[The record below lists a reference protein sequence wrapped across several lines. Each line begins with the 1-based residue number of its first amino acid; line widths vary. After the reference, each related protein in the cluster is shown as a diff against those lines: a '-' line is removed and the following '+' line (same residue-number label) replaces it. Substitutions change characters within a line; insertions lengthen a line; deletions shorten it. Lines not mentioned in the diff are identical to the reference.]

1 MMIEKNGL
9 PLTDVWTEGPAVAL
23 AHHKAAE

>member
-1 MMIEKNGL
+1 MMIEQKGV

-23 AHHKAAE
+23 PHKAAAI